1 MNISEMI
8 CQIAESLASIRKDA
22 TIGEIK
28 DTEERI
34 YEIVENAIIDRD
46 DIKDTI
52 FEDCE
57 EEFALAGF
65 SQPILLYS
73 YACDK
78 LPPDKENK
86 SYILQQVINI
96 NQYNGCSFY
105 EGYPLKEPPK
115 KFSNRQWLIE
125 QLKWLIDK
133 VLLFFNYR

>member
-1 MNISEMI
+1 MNISDMI

-52 FEDCE
+52 FEDYE

-65 SQPILLYS
+65 SASSTGTNDIPR
-73 YACDK
+73 
-78 LPPDKENK
+78 
-86 SYILQQVINI
+86 V
-96 NQYNGCSFY
+96 
-105 EGYPLKEPPK
+105 
-115 KFSNRQWLIE
+115 
-125 QLKWLIDK
+125 
-133 VLLFFNYR
+133 NYFAIVY

>member
-1 MNISEMI
+1 MTISVI
-8 CQIAESLASIRKDA
+8 TCQLVEALATIRKDG
-22 TIGEIK
+22 IFGETK

-34 YEIVENAIIDRD
+34 YEIVESAIIDRD

-52 FEDCE
+52 FENSEGD
-57 EEFALAGF
+57 FALAGF
-65 SQPILLYS
+65 SQPNLLYS

-78 LPPDKENK
+78 LPPNKENNK

-115 KFSNRQWLIE
+115 KFSTRQWLIE

-133 VLLFFNYR
+133 VCIILKL